1 MKAKSRC
8 LSKVEKY
15 EEKSRRTKDEKAPS
29 VLTQGNTKRYTYQ
42 FEEKK
47 NDKLFLNNLD
57 KIKYIYYLKRLIFK
71 IMKVL
76 KMLFFVY
83 LLFIQKEKNK
93 DKNIKKLSDK
103 LSYQRKIDSSY
114 YNINKEKNINNNI
127 LYIYIYLYINIP
139 I

>member
-1 MKAKSRC
+1 MKAKPRC
-8 LSKVEKY
+8 LSNIEKY
-15 EEKSRRTKDEKAPS
+15 EEKSRRTKDEKVQS
-29 VLTQGNTKRYTYQ
+29 ELTQGNIKRYTYQ
-42 FEEKK
+42 IEEKK
-47 NDKLFLNNLD
+47 NDKLFLNNLN
-57 KIKYIYYLKRLIFK
+57 KIKYIYYLKRIIFK